1 VKKALTGG
9 GPRKARRTGENAN
22 EYENDGWETSAGR
35 APCAAPDGCDQTGS
49 WETEGVNDNVRPCE
63 RKPIGQIRRQP
74 EAREP
79 LQVREPL
86 REGAFVKRSPDLWK
100 SIPAVG
106 NAPVRKPSPHTSP
119 ARRGNAPLERAEKQ
133 SALTGQR
140 RTNSERATARE
151 APRTARTAHAPSSLL
166 PEETRMPPEIERKRA
181 TRSMTPGV
189 AQPQDDFLASLL
201 LSLQRDL
208 PPRVSGCTRCLP
220 LSSFFRTTVTVWL
233 VVRFRLPSSRA
244 GRGAAG
250 GRRRFFSEGSRRD
263 VNSGGLSLCA
273 TRSERARFRFL
284 HPHERAP

>member
-1 VKKALTGG
+1 MKKALTGG
-9 GPRKARRTGENAN
+9 SPRKARRTGENAN

-86 REGAFVKRSPDLWK
+86 WEGAFVKRSPDLWK
-100 SIPAVG
+100 SIPAG
-106 NAPVRKPSPHTSP
+106 KALPRWGTPRSEAHSPHTSS

-201 LSLQRDL
+201 LSL
-208 PPRVSGCTRCLP
+208 
-220 LSSFFRTTVTVWL
+220 
-233 VVRFRLPSSRA
+233 
-244 GRGAAG
+244 
-250 GRRRFFSEGSRRD
+250 
-263 VNSGGLSLCA
+263 
-273 TRSERARFRFL
+273 
-284 HPHERAP
+284 